1 MTSHIG
7 DLRHIKIWTTYNACN
22 LVISHLI
29 CFFTVTNTFHFYGSF
44 LVVQMGAITKWH
56 DTKDWKGSEKCQQ
69 HKSEPTMLFATPR
82 NTQLYLQWFLLSL
95 HPASCLQHQEIPSFI
110 FSDFCY
116 PCILRP
122 FCNTKKYPVLSSV
135 IFVISASR
143 VPDI

>member
-44 LVVQMGAITKWH
+44 LVVQSLNDMKRKI
-56 DTKDWKGSEKCQQ
+56 EKTVKNTNNAKASQQ
-69 HKSEPTMLFATPR
+69 CFS
-82 NTQLYLQWFLLSL
+82 
-95 HPASCLQHQEIPSFI
+95 QHQEIPSFI

-116 PCILRP
+116 LCIPRPCHIKILKDAIINGMGPIGPKDQLISLNMCIWRNIRP
-122 FCNTKKYPVLSSV
+122 VR
-135 IFVISASR
+135 VISEA
-143 VPDI
+143 VIMAVV